1 MEILTKKRSR
11 RIVKKLIKIV
21 ENLFK
26 KRYNIVE
33 TKEKGAKEKT
43 G

>member
-1 MEILTKKRSR
+1 MEIFTKKRST

-21 ENLFK
+21 ENMFK

-33 TKEKGAKEKT
+33 TKEKGAKEK
-43 G
+43 